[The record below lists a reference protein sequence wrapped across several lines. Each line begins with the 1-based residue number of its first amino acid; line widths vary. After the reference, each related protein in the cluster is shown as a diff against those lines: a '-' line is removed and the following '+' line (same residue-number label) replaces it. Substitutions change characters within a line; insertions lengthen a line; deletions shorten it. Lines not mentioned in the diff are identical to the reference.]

1 MSDEQDLIVET
12 ATLADA
18 YAELEEVHTTVRQL
32 VGDNEQL
39 AEDLDR
45 TRAQFDALRNEDVGW
60 QLLYG
65 QSFER
70 EETGLTLDTLKKV
83 SKLLREEVAGSAL
96 PKKANE
102 ARYAHTFGKQ
112 FIIPGL
118 NKKAEVKR
126 GRPSRKTT
134 KNRTVEDFLDTP
146 TVDRYVFSE
155 EAQVAMHTASS
166 TDGCYLLL
174 GDDRT
179 KQVHPIPLREIS
191 AVYLNPD
198 FSDEIWAYLREW
210 TQYNP
215 DGTGETVR
223 KWYYTDRYEGTRRKT
238 IPTKGAQNTP
248 VSQYETMIDAQFNTQ
263 VGWTFGIPD
272 LMAGQIWN
280 RKYLTMIAYGEKVTE
295 ALAYYTAKVK
305 NQSKSGSDQVGV
317 TLARGGAG
325 RTVTYGEGNSV
336 DVFQTAGKTYDFGG
350 LRVFASFYAAAVG
363 LPLTD
368 LTADP
373 SAAGASYGSAAA
385 LLPGARRSIEARR
398 SLWADWIAR
407 VIKWG
412 TGETVEVVPE
422 SIVEED
428 AYRTA
433 QKVTMAWNSGLFHI
447 DEIRAAMAEITGIT
461 MMHDGAPEGVLLPNN
476 ADSWERGDIDPKEDP
491 NAVPATSASPDQGK
505 SNGSGGSDD
514 ATKKDNRSD
523 KISTEFLKGMENS
536 EVLDKLNEVMAMLY
550 DRMV

>member
-1 MSDEQDLIVET
+1 MSDETPDLIVET

-45 TRAQFDALRNEDVGW
+45 TRAQFDALRNEDIGW

-102 ARYAHTFGKQ
+102 ARYAHTFGRQ

-118 NKKAEVKR
+118 NKTAEVKR
-126 GRPSRKTT
+126 GRPSNSRVKSKSVSEFL
-134 KNRTVEDFLDTP
+134 KNP
-146 TVDRYVFSE
+146 SVDRYVMSE

-174 GDDRT
+174 GDDAS
-179 KQVHPIPLREIS
+179 KKVHPIPLREI
-191 AVYLNPD
+191 AGVFCNPD
-198 FSDEIWAYLREW
+198 FADEVWAYLREW
-210 TQYNP
+210 TTYGA
-215 DGTGETVR
+215 DGEGETVK
-223 KWYYTDRYEGTRRKT
+223 KWYYTDRYDGERKST
-238 IPTKGAQNTP
+238 IPTSTGNVP
-248 VSQYETMIDAQFNTQ
+248 VDRGSTMIDAVFNGQ
-263 VGWTFGIPD
+263 VGWTYGIPD

-305 NQSKSGSDQVGV
+305 NQSKAGSDNVGV
-317 TLARGGAG
+317 TLAKGGAG
-325 RTVTYGEGNSV
+325 RTVTYGEGNAV

-385 LLPGARRSIEARR
+385 LIPGARRSIEARR
-398 SLWADWIAR
+398 SQWADWMAR

-412 TGETVEVVPE
+412 TGEDVEVIPE

-433 QKVTMAWNSGLFHI
+433 QKVVMAWNSGLFHE
-447 DEIRAAMAEITGIT
+447 DEIRGAMAEITGVT
-461 MMHDGAPEGVLLPNN
+461 LLHPKAPDGVLLPNN
-476 ADSWERGDIDPKEDP
+476 KESWERSDIDPKENPD
-491 NAVPATSASPDQGK
+491 AVPSTAASPDQGK

-523 KISTEFLKGMENS
+523 KVSTEFLKSMENS
-536 EVLDKLNEVMAMLY
+536 ETLEKLETILALLQ
-550 DRMV
+550 DRVV